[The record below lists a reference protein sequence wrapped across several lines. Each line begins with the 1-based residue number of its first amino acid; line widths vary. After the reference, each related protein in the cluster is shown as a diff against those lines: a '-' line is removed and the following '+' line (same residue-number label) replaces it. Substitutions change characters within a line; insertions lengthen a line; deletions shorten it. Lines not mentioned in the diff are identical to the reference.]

1 MKVPLPA
8 GFFLLAAMV
17 DKTLDISDEDI
28 DKIEKRCNIKLAAR
42 QREALE
48 KAAQHGVVV
57 ITGDLEREKQLQYGA
72 FWNSS
77 KAMI

>member
-1 MKVPLPA
+1 
-8 GFFLLAAMV
+8 MV

-57 ITGDLEREKQLQYGA
+57 ITGTWNGKNNYNTEPFGILQRP
-72 FWNSS
+72 
-77 KAMI
+77 